1 MTLTRVVPAIFGL
14 ALVLASFGCDDE
26 GGIKSV
32 DTPALVV
39 DPDNFIFPK
48 LASGDSADRTVT
60 LRNTGSGEL
69 KIADIRWEVGGDE
82 EFQLFWVHPTD
93 GTQYQAITKDGTDQ
107 LAAANQYPLVIDSG
121 ETLDLVMNYAP
132 IDNVPD
138 PGRIVLETNLGSN
151 GGEVEIDVEI
161 QGVAAEI
168 NVSPRDIDY
177 DRVAAGEEID
187 EEINVVNVGQVSLL
201 ITNIQLNGDQ
211 TFTPLINGKDPR
223 RQPEVLEDPDGDGEA
238 GLAVGASFKIVA
250 RFAPQIEGPASAELL
265 ISSSDATE
273 SVVAVNL
280 RANGATPCLDVNPPA
295 LEFRTSLVNRTD
307 SRPLNIESC
316 GGHQLEITRIYLSED
331 SDPAFELVEDSVPE
345 LPALLPALSPGEPRP
360 SRQLS
365 VAFTPREQRI
375 YNGTLIFES
384 NDPVNPRR
392 RVSLL
397 GRGVLNACPQA
408 RAAQD
413 EFNVVPL
420 DVVVL
425 DGGASV
431 DQDGPNN
438 RPVQYEWVI
447 TSRPEGSTAQPV
459 EMFHDNAQPANGGIP
474 DDETTP
480 TSLFF
485 VDLAGIY
492 TAELRVTDNLGLDSQ
507 ACENPAVVTII
518 AKPEDAIHVQLV
530 WRTPTDPDETD
541 RRGADLDLHLLH
553 PNADNW
559 FSAPY
564 DCYYANPVPDWGQ
577 LENPADDP
585 GLDIDDINGAG
596 PENVNLGDPENTDAL
611 GAPYLVGVH
620 YYKSTDRLDGFEYG
634 ASWAKVRIFINGE
647 LAWDYTDE
655 NEDGE
660 ADPGEREMPTEDFFW
675 DVAQITWPD
684 GRVVKRDRD
693 YNQRP

>member
-1 MTLTRVVPAIFGL
+1 MTLTRSTL
-14 ALVLASFGCDDE
+14 AVHLVLAMVFAAVGCDD
-26 GGIKSV
+26 GIKGV
-32 DTPALVV
+32 DTPAIEV
-39 DPDNFIFPK
+39 DPPNFQFPK
-48 LASGDSADRTVT
+48 LAAGDSADRTVT
-60 LRNTGSGEL
+60 ITNSGSGDL
-69 KIADIRWEVGGDE
+69 KIANIQWDFDTT
-82 EFQLFWVHPTD
+82 EFQLFFIRDSD
-93 GTQYQAITKDGTDQ
+93 GMQYQAITKDGVDQ
-107 LAAANQYPLVIDSG
+107 LAANGQYPLVI
-121 ETLDLVMNYAP
+121 EPQQTLELVMNYAP
-132 IDNVPD
+132 RDNNVD
-138 PGRIVLETNLGSN
+138 VGSITLETNVGADPT
-151 GGEVEIDVEI
+151 VEIPVVI
-161 QGVAAEI
+161 SGVAAEI
-168 NVSPRDIDY
+168 NVSPRVIDY
-177 DRVAAGEEID
+177 DRVPAGEERD
-187 EEINVVNVGQVSLL
+187 EVVTVSNVGQVALD
-201 ITNIQLNGDQ
+201 ITNIQLNGQ
-211 TFTPLINGKDPR
+211 QSFTPLINGKDPR
-223 RQPEVLEDPDGDGEA
+223 RQPEVLVDPDGDGED
-238 GLAVGASFKIVA
+238 GVASGESFEITM
-250 RFAPQIEGPASAELL
+250 RFSPQVEGPASAELV
-265 ISSSDATE
+265 ISSTDGTE
-273 SVVAVNL
+273 PTVTVAL
-280 RANGATPCLDVNPPA
+280 RANGATPCLDVTPPA

-316 GGHQLEITRIYLSED
+316 GGHQLEITRIYLSDD
-331 SDPAFELVEDSVPE
+331 SDPSFELVPDSLPE
-345 LPALLPALSPGEPRP
+345 LPALLPAVTPDEAPP
-360 SRQLS
+360 SRQIS
-365 VAFTPREQRI
+365 VSFTPREQRI
-375 YNGTLIFES
+375 YNGTLIIES
-384 NDPVNPRR
+384 NDPVTPRR

-408 RAAQD
+408 RAVQD

-425 DGGASV
+425 DGAASV

-438 RPVQYEWVI
+438 RPVAYQWVI

-459 EMFHDNAQPANGGIP
+459 EMFGDAAQPANGGLP
-474 DDETTP
+474 DNEMTP
-480 TSLFF
+480 TALFF
-485 VDLAGIY
+485 VDLAGVY

-530 WRTPTDPDETD
+530 WRTPEDSDETD

-564 DCYYANPVPDWGQ
+564 DCYFANPVPDWGQ

-647 LAWDYTDE
+647 LSWDYTDE
-655 NEDGE
+655 NDDGTT
-660 ADPGEREMPTEDFFW
+660 DPGEREMATEDSFW
-675 DVAQITWPD
+675 DVAQITWPE
-684 GRVVKRDRD
+684 GRVVKRDRY

>member
-1 MTLTRVVPAIFGL
+1 MTLTRITPLLRATCVL
-14 ALVLASFGCDDE
+14 ALIAGGFGCDD
-26 GGIKSV
+26 GIRGA
-32 DTPALVV
+32 DTPELEV
-39 DPDNFIFPK
+39 DPPNFQFPK
-48 LASGDSADRTVT
+48 LAAGDSEDRTVT
-60 LRNTGSGEL
+60 LQNTGSGDL
-69 KIADIRWEVGGDE
+69 KIGKIRWEVGGDS
-82 EFQLFWVHPTD
+82 EFQLFWSRGD
-93 GTQYQAITKDGTDQ
+93 GDFQAVDRNGTDQ
-107 LAAANQYPLVIDSG
+107 LEAHRQYPLIIEPG
-121 ETLDLVMNYAP
+121 ETLDLVLNYAP
-132 IDNVPD
+132 RDNEPD
-138 PGRIVLETNLGSN
+138 PGRIVLETNLGNSPN
-151 GGEVEIDVEI
+151 VEIPI
-161 QGVAAEI
+161 LISGVAAEI
-168 NVSPRDIDY
+168 NVSPRVIDY
-177 DRVAAGEEID
+177 DRVAAGDERDEI
-187 EEINVVNVGQVSLL
+187 VTVSNVGQVSL
-201 ITNIQLNGDQ
+201 TVSSIQLNGQQ

-223 RQPEVLEDPDGDGEA
+223 RQPEVLDDPDGDGEA
-238 GLAVGASFKIVA
+238 GLAAGTNFEITV
-250 RFAPQIEGPASAELL
+250 RFAPQIEGPATAELV
-265 ISSSDATE
+265 IVNSDATE
-273 SVVAVNL
+273 PSVRVDL
-280 RANGATPCLDVNPPA
+280 RANGATPCLEVTPPA

-331 SDPAFELVEDSVPE
+331 SDPSFQLVADSLPE
-345 LPALLPALSPGEPRP
+345 LPALLPAVSPDSAPP
-360 SRQLS
+360 SRQIS
-365 VAFTPREQRI
+365 VSFTPREQRI
-375 YNGTLIFES
+375 YNGTLIVES
-384 NDPVNPRR
+384 TDPVNPRR

-408 RAAQD
+408 RSVQD

-425 DGGASV
+425 DGSASV

-447 TSRPEGSTAQPV
+447 TSRPEGSVAQPT

-474 DDETTP
+474 DDVTTP

-485 VDLAGIY
+485 VDLAGVY
-492 TAELRVTDNLGLDSQ
+492 TAELRVTDNLGLDST
-507 ACENPAVVTII
+507 ACENPAIVTII
-518 AKPEDAIHVQLV
+518 AKPEDAIHIQLV
-530 WRTPTDPDETD
+530 WRTPEDSDETD
-541 RRGADLDLHLLH
+541 TRGADLDLHLLH

-596 PENVNLGDPENTDAL
+596 PENANLGNPENTDAL

-634 ASWAKVRIFINGE
+634 PSFAKVRIFINGE
-647 LAWDYTDE
+647 LTWDYTDE
-655 NEDGE
+655 NDDGTV
-660 ADPGEREMPTEDFFW
+660 DPGEREMEAEDHFW

-684 GRVVKRDRD
+684 GRVVERDRY